1 VSQLPTAQIEGA
13 KGDEDI
19 VFGVTERHLVSWAN
33 VSQSSSDAPCFI
45 HREVAPV
52 LADLRSRAAEQGFDL
67 CVCSGYR
74 SFQRQS
80 AIWNDK
86 LSGGRPVL
94 DKMSRPLQLD
104 GLSDWDRVKA
114 VLRWSALPGASRHHW
129 GTDIDVYDAAAMP
142 QGYRLQLIP
151 EETEAGGV
159 FSSMHAWLDTELAAG
174 GDFYRPYAQDRGGV
188 SPERWHLSYAPL
200 ASYYAAQHN
209 PEALAQRLRDANIS
223 QLDTVLKHLDIIY
236 QRFIC
241 NL

>member
-1 VSQLPTAQIEGA
+1 MSQPPTAQIEAA

-19 VFGVTERHLVSWAN
+19 VFGATERHLVSWAN
-33 VSQSSSDAPCFI
+33 VSQSPSDAPCFI
-45 HREVAPV
+45 HREVAPA
-52 LADLRSRAAEQGFDL
+52 LADLRGRAAERGFDL

-80 AIWNDK
+80 VIWNDK
-86 LSGGRPVL
+86 LSGRRPVL

-104 GLSDWDRVKA
+104 GLSDWDRVEA

-159 FSSMHAWLDTELAAG
+159 FASMHAWLDTELAAEG
-174 GDFYRPYAQDRGGV
+174 GFYRPYAQDRGGV

-200 ASYYAAQHN
+200 ARYYAAQQN

-223 QLDTVLKHLDIIY
+223 QLDTVLKHLDVIY

>member
-1 VSQLPTAQIEGA
+1 MSQPPTAQIEAA

-19 VFGVTERHLVSWAN
+19 VFGATERHLVSWAN
-33 VSQSSSDAPCFI
+33 VSQSPSDAPCFI
-45 HREVAPV
+45 HREVAPA
-52 LADLRSRAAEQGFDL
+52 LADLRGRAAERGFDL

-80 AIWNDK
+80 VIWNDK
-86 LSGGRPVL
+86 LSGRRPVL

-104 GLSDWDRVKA
+104 GLSDWDRVEA

-159 FSSMHAWLDTELAAG
+159 FASMHAWLDTELAAEG
-174 GDFYRPYAQDRGGV
+174 GFYRPYAQDRGGV

-200 ASYYAAQHN
+200 ARYYAAQHN

-223 QLDTVLKHLDIIY
+223 QLDTVLKHLDVIY

>member
-1 VSQLPTAQIEGA
+1 MSQPPTAQIEAA

-19 VFGVTERHLVSWAN
+19 VFGATERHLVSWAN
-33 VSQSSSDAPCFI
+33 VSQSPSDAPCFI
-45 HREVAPV
+45 HREVAPA
-52 LADLRSRAAEQGFDL
+52 LADLRGRAAERGFDL

-80 AIWNDK
+80 VIWNDK
-86 LSGGRPVL
+86 LSGRRPVL

-104 GLSDWDRVKA
+104 GLSDWDRVEA

-159 FSSMHAWLDTELAAG
+159 FASMHAWLDTELAAEG
-174 GDFYRPYAQDRGGV
+174 GFYRPYAQDRGGV

-200 ASYYAAQHN
+200 ARYYAAQQN

-223 QLDTVLKHLDIIY
+223 QLDTVLKYLDVIY

>member
-1 VSQLPTAQIEGA
+1 MSQPPTAQIEAA

-19 VFGVTERHLVSWAN
+19 VFGATERHLVSWAN
-33 VSQSSSDAPCFI
+33 VSQSPSDAPCFI
-45 HREVAPV
+45 HREVAPA
-52 LADLRSRAAEQGFDL
+52 LADLRGRGAERGFDL

-80 AIWNDK
+80 VIWNDK
-86 LSGGRPVL
+86 LSGRRPVL

-104 GLSDWDRVKA
+104 GLSDWDRVEA

-159 FSSMHAWLDTELAAG
+159 FASMHAWLDTELAAEG
-174 GDFYRPYAQDRGGV
+174 GFYRPYAQDRGGV

-200 ASYYAAQHN
+200 ARYYAAQHN

-223 QLDTVLKHLDIIY
+223 QLDTVLKHLDVIY